1 MGLGLYIISELPK
14 KGIFKKAIPEKE
26 IFILIATELKKS
38 LPPVFQNKYFS
49 TTQDNKTLS
58 VFLHPSEESVRF
70 EIDNNTLTC
79 SAKTNSAGPGYHA
92 YLVETLETIGKKLNL
107 QWIWKNA
114 DGDIGDETS
123 YFETRDFSKL
133 QDEMLVWLKQ
143 VAEYFNSLTDYT
155 KLMLSMPLNYHV
167 EGDYFAISSLGY
179 WNKEWFE
186 RINKK
191 NITDLYDDGL
201 AFFPWWNKGF
211 DSEFF
216 LKSALVT
223 AWVDLDWRTAF
234 SDEDQMKCEFVLDCF
249 SEAKSLNPDIA
260 LPLKEIEEI
269 RQNLDKS
276 LYPSVPKPEGIGFK
290 RRIMKQ
296 NLTGKWTGL
305 IPGYFYCDM
314 ENEQSTIVYWFND
327 RTIRG
332 SSYEISGK
340 NGKVISVD
348 EILNDQ
354 PTREG
359 LIYFDDGTQKG
370 WAEITKNQENVE
382 EYWMLS
388 GRMAIPGHL
397 SFLTI
402 CYNNENDKEWAIETW
417 KTVRMSMPS
426 E

>member
-1 MGLGLYIISELPK
+1 M
-14 KGIFKKAIPEKE
+14 
-26 IFILIATELKKS
+26 
-38 LPPVFQNKYFS
+38 
-49 TTQDNKTLS
+49 
-58 VFLHPSEESVRF
+58 
-70 EIDNNTLTC
+70 
-79 SAKTNSAGPGYHA
+79 
-92 YLVETLETIGKKLNL
+92 LE
-107 QWIWKNA
+107 
-114 DGDIGDETS
+114 
-123 YFETRDFSKL
+123 
-133 QDEMLVWLKQ
+133 WLKQ

-155 KLMLSMPLNYHV
+155 KLMLSMPLDYYV
-167 EGDYFAISSLGY
+167 EGDYYAISSLGY

-186 RINKK
+186 RINQK
-191 NITDLYDDGL
+191 NIIDLYDDGA

-234 SDEDQMKCEFVLDCF
+234 SDEDQKKCEFVIDCF
-249 SEAKSLNPDIA
+249 NEAKRLNFEIE
-260 LPLKEIEEI
+260 LPLKEIEQI

-276 LYPSVPKPEGIGFK
+276 LYPSAPNPEGIGFK
-290 RRIMKQ
+290 KRFMKR

-314 ENEQSTIVYWFND
+314 ENDQSTIVYWFND

-340 NGKVISVD
+340 DGKVISAD
-348 EILNDQ
+348 KILNDQ

-370 WAEITKNQENVE
+370 WAEITQNQENVE

-397 SFLTI
+397 ILVTI
-402 CYNNENDKEWAIETW
+402 CYKNENDWDWAIETW
-417 KTVRMSMPS
+417 KTVRMSVPS